1 MGADELRRLELLR
14 LAGEITAD
22 CVRRELRAYQLLFD
36 LDDVA
41 TRIHSGLSE
50 QRDEF
55 EQACFDLGIH
65 VIED

>member
-1 MGADELRRLELLR
+1 VQLRAPVALRELL
-14 LAGEITAD
+14 AAPGHG
-22 CVRRELRAYQLLFD
+22 VRRELRAYQLLFD

-41 TRIHSGLSE
+41 TRIHSGLCE